1 MLLRGQVPED
11 LLEFYPEIEKTVRK
25 NQSKKRE
32 EKKKQG
38 QKKKNLPTLST
49 HTIKQSS
56 KWLKIDKIHLE
67 GHWVTLLC
75 NKDQGISPA

>member
-38 QKKKNLPTLST
+38 QKKRIFQHSQLT
-49 HTIKQSS
+49 QSNRVPN
-56 KWLKIDKIHLE
+56 
-67 GHWVTLLC
+67 G
-75 NKDQGISPA
+75 

>member
-11 LLEFYPEIEKTVRK
+11 QLEFDPEIEKTARK
-25 NQSKKRE
+25 NQTRREKKRRS
-32 EKKKQG
+32 KDKQ
-38 QKKKNLPTLST
+38 KENLPTLST

-56 KWLKIDKIHLE
+56 KWLKIDKIHVE
-67 GHWVTLLC
+67 GHWETMLC